1 LSRIRRLSPLFLFL
15 LLVLVPSSCKGPQ
28 DAFTKGSRSVFD
40 VIAPAHRAY
49 LEADATLDA
58 EQKARRI
65 RTLAAW
71 EVLIKKAEG
80 Q

>member
-1 LSRIRRLSPLFLFL
+1 MNRSRRLSPLFLL
-15 LLVLVPSSCKGPQ
+15 LLVLVVSSCKGPQ
-28 DAFTKGSRSVFD
+28 EAFTKSSRSLHD
-40 VIAPAHRAY
+40 AIAPAHIAY

-65 RTLAAW
+65 RTVKAW
-71 EVLIKKAEG
+71 GVLIKKAEG